1 MEEKLVEIIVEND
14 EITWKDIIYD
24 LVKSDQMDPWD
35 IDIAKLTKLF
45 IDKLKNLKKFN
56 FKVSGKAVL
65 AAALL
70 LKIKSNRLVGE
81 DMDEF
86 DRLLASKDI
95 NEEEFYDELAA
106 EMRDPSMISEEEKV
120 TLIPRT
126 PQPRSRKVSVYDL
139 MNALEKALEVKKR
152 RLIKSMP
159 EEGIE
164 IPAMQKD
171 ISLSIKEV
179 FKSIMDFFVT
189 GGKKLTFRKLVEN
202 DHSKEERI
210 GKFQPL
216 LHLDYQRK
224 IELHQEKPFADID
237 IELLYK
243 NKNKPIVEEDTVS
256 QE

>member
-1 MEEKLVEIIVEND
+1 MLEPGCPSFKRRLQA
-14 EITWKDIIYD
+14 Y
-24 LVKSDQMDPWD
+24 Q
-35 IDIAKLTKLF
+35 KLTRRGYQVRLLWTNFSNKS
-45 IDKLKNLKKFN
+45 LKSEVKDQINRKEFN
-56 FKVSGKAVL
+56 FSNKTIN
-65 AAALL
+65 
-70 LKIKSNRLVGE
+70 IKLSI
-81 DMDEF
+81 
-86 DRLLASKDI
+86 AS
-95 NEEEFYDELAA
+95 L
-106 EMRDPSMISEEEKV
+106 
-120 TLIPRT
+120 
-126 PQPRSRKVSVYDL
+126 
-139 MNALEKALEVKKR
+139 NALEKALEVKKR

-202 DHSKEERI
+202 EHSKEERI